1 MHRDMSERSEPSA
14 ADKAGHAGRKGQR
27 PAKND
32 NGLEDLRGMSR
43 SLAII
48 EHLAVRPGRVVDVT
62 QEMGLPWATVHRII
76 TQLTKADFLRRD
88 SETKRYEIG
97 PALWFAG
104 ATYMANHR
112 VLRAAIPHLQGPEQI
127 DGIAVQLAER
137 VRDQAVAIYS
147 AQPNATAIAKAQYGY
162 HFPLHCGSKGRVLL
176 AFETPEFIEQYLQ
189 RPLEKLTELTIADP
203 EVLRKDLAAI
213 RQDGYSV
220 TIADVQPFT
229 GSMAAP
235 IRDFSGRV
243 LAALCFIARK
253 TVLQNERR
261 RDQLLEHL
269 LHAAHLASMD
279 LGWRPTQLNGRK
291 QSSLSAALG
300 TSPAG
305 FGKSRRARRPRRR

>member
-1 MHRDMSERSEPSA
+1 MQRGLSDKSPPPPAAKAPRS
-14 ADKAGHAGRKGQR
+14 GRKPR
-27 PAKND
+27 KTAKNG

-76 TQLTKADFLRRD
+76 TQLTKAEFLRRD
-88 SETKRYEIG
+88 PETKRYEIG

-112 VLRAAIPHLQGPEQI
+112 VLRAAIPYLRKPEEI
-127 DGIAVQLAER
+127 EGIAVQLAER

-147 AQPNATAIAKAQYGY
+147 AQPYATEISKAQYGY

-176 AFETPEFIEQYLQ
+176 AFETPEFVEHYLR
-189 RPLEKLTELTIADP
+189 RPLERLTELTIVDA
-203 EVLRKDLAAI
+203 EELRQDLADI
-213 RQDGYSV
+213 RQRGYSI
-220 TIADVQPFT
+220 TLADVQPFT

-243 LAALCFIARK
+243 IASLCFIGRK
-253 TVLQNERR
+253 TLLQNERK
-261 RDQLLEHL
+261 RDELLEHL
-269 LHAAHLASMD
+269 LHAAHLASLD
-279 LGWRPTQLNGRK
+279 LGWRPDPVAGRK
-291 QSSLSAALG
+291 PASAQ
-300 TSPAG
+300 
-305 FGKSRRARRPRRR
+305 RRS

>member
-1 MHRDMSERSEPSA
+1 MYRGMAERSAPQA
-14 ADKAGHAGRKGQR
+14 AVKATRRGRKQ
-27 PAKND
+27 PKKSAKNG

-76 TQLTKADFLRRD
+76 TQLTKAEFLRRD
-88 SETKRYEIG
+88 PETKRYEIG

-112 VLRAAIPHLQGPEQI
+112 VLRAAIPYLQKPEAI

-147 AQPNATAIAKAQYGY
+147 AQPYATEISKAQYGY

-176 AFETPEFIEQYLQ
+176 AFETPEFIEQYMR
-189 RPLEKLTELTIADP
+189 RPLERLTELTITDP
-203 EVLRKDLAAI
+203 EMLRKDLEEI
-213 RQDGYSV
+213 RQRGYSV

-243 LAALCFIARK
+243 IASICFIARK
-253 TVLQNERR
+253 TLLQNERK
-261 RDQLLEHL
+261 RDELLEHL

-279 LGWRPTQLNGRK
+279 LGWRPDPVNGRK
-291 QSSLSAALG
+291 PAA
-300 TSPAG
+300 AQ
-305 FGKSRRARRPRRR
+305 RRS

>member
-1 MHRDMSERSEPSA
+1 MYKGTPERSTPPATVKA
-14 ADKAGHAGRKGQR
+14 ARSGRKQR
-27 PAKND
+27 KPTKNG

-88 SETKRYEIG
+88 PETKRYEIG

-112 VLRAAIPHLQGPEQI
+112 VLRAAAPYLQKPEQI
-127 DGIAVQLAER
+127 EGIAVQLAER

-147 AQPNATAIAKAQYGY
+147 AQPHATEIAKAQYGY

-176 AFETPEFIEQYLQ
+176 AFEAPDFIEQYLR
-189 RPLEKLTELTIADP
+189 RPLERLTELTITDP
-203 EVLRKDLAAI
+203 EVLRKDLADI
-213 RQDGYSV
+213 RRRGYSI

-235 IRDFSGRV
+235 IRDLSGRV
-243 LAALCFIARK
+243 IACLCFIARK
-253 TVLQNERR
+253 TLLQNEKR
-261 RDQLLEHL
+261 RDELLEHL
-269 LHAAHLASMD
+269 LHAAHLASLD
-279 LGWRPTQLNGRK
+279 LGWRPDAVNGRK
-291 QSSLSAALG
+291 AA
-300 TSPAG
+300 PAQ
-305 FGKSRRARRPRRR
+305 RRS

>member
-1 MHRDMSERSEPSA
+1 
-14 ADKAGHAGRKGQR
+14 
-27 PAKND
+27 
-32 NGLEDLRGMSR
+32 MSR

-88 SETKRYEIG
+88 PETKRYEIG

-112 VLRAAIPHLQGPEQI
+112 VLRAAIPYLHKPEEI
-127 DGIAVQLAER
+127 EGIAVQLAER

-147 AQPNATAIAKAQYGY
+147 AQPYATEISKAQYGY

-176 AFETPEFIEQYLQ
+176 AFETPDFVEHYLR
-189 RPLEKLTELTIADP
+189 RPLESLTELTIVDA
-203 EVLRKDLAAI
+203 EELRQDLADI
-213 RQDGYSV
+213 RQRGYSI
-220 TIADVQPFT
+220 TFADVQPFT

-243 LAALCFIARK
+243 IASLCFIGRK
-253 TVLQNERR
+253 TLLQNERK
-261 RDQLLEHL
+261 RDELLEHL
-269 LHAAHLASMD
+269 LHAAHLASLD
-279 LGWRPTQLNGRK
+279 LGWRPDPVAGRK
-291 QSSLSAALG
+291 PASAQ
-300 TSPAG
+300 
-305 FGKSRRARRPRRR
+305 RRS

>member
-1 MHRDMSERSEPSA
+1 MHRGMPERSPPRA
-14 ADKAGHAGRKGQR
+14 GTKAVRSGRKSR
-27 PAKND
+27 KPAKNGND
-32 NGLEDLRGMSR
+32 LEDLRGMSR

-88 SETKRYEIG
+88 PETKRYEIG

-112 VLRAAIPHLQGPEQI
+112 VLRAAIPYLQKTEQI
-127 DGIAVQLAER
+127 EGIAVQLAER

-147 AQPNATAIAKAQYGY
+147 AQPHATEIAKAQYGY

-176 AFETPEFIEQYLQ
+176 AFETPDFIEQYLR
-189 RPLEKLTELTIADP
+189 RPLEKLTELTITDA
-203 EVLRKDLAAI
+203 EVLRKDLAEI
-213 RQDGYSV
+213 RQRGYSV

-243 LAALCFIARK
+243 LASLCFIGRK
-253 TVLQNERR
+253 TLLQNERR
-261 RDQLLEHL
+261 RDELLEHL

-279 LGWRPTQLNGRK
+279 LGWRPDPVNGRK
-291 QSSLSAALG
+291 QPPLSVAPD

-305 FGKSRRARRPRRR
+305 FRKSPRARRPPRR

>member
-1 MHRDMSERSEPSA
+1 MYRGMPERSPPPTAVKA
-14 ADKAGHAGRKGQR
+14 ARSGRKQR
-27 PAKND
+27 KPAKNGS
-32 NGLEDLRGMSR
+32 GLEDLRGMSR

-88 SETKRYEIG
+88 PETKRYEIG

-112 VLRAAIPHLQGPEQI
+112 VLRAAIPYLQKPEKI
-127 DGIAVQLAER
+127 EGIAVQLAER

-147 AQPNATAIAKAQYGY
+147 AQPYATEIAKAQYGY

-176 AFETPEFIEQYLQ
+176 AFETPEFVEQYLR
-189 RPLEKLTELTIADP
+189 RPLERLTELTITDP
-203 EVLRKDLAAI
+203 EVLRKDLEQI
-213 RQDGYSV
+213 RQRGYSV

-235 IRDFSGRV
+235 IRDVSGRV
-243 LAALCFIARK
+243 IASLCFIGRK
-253 TVLQNERR
+253 TLLQNERK
-261 RDQLLEHL
+261 RDELLEHL

-279 LGWRPTQLNGRK
+279 LGWRPDPVNGRK
-291 QSSLSAALG
+291 PAA
-300 TSPAG
+300 AQ
-305 FGKSRRARRPRRR
+305 RRS

>member
-1 MHRDMSERSEPSA
+1 MYRGTPERSAPPA
-14 ADKAGHAGRKGQR
+14 AEKAARSGRKPR
-27 PAKND
+27 KPAKNG
-32 NGLEDLRGMSR
+32 NGVEDLRGMSR

-88 SETKRYEIG
+88 PETKRYEIG

-112 VLRAAIPHLQGPEQI
+112 VLRAAIPYLQKPEQI
-127 DGIAVQLAER
+127 EGIAVQLAER

-147 AQPNATAIAKAQYGY
+147 AQPYATEIAKAQYGY

-176 AFETPEFIEQYLQ
+176 AFETSDFIERYLR
-189 RPLEKLTELTIADP
+189 RPLERLTELTITDP
-203 EVLRKDLAAI
+203 KVLRKDLEEI
-213 RQDGYSV
+213 RQRGYSV

-243 LAALCFIARK
+243 IASICFIARK
-253 TVLQNERR
+253 TLLQNERK
-261 RDQLLEHL
+261 RDGLLEHL
-269 LHAAHLASMD
+269 LRAAHLASMD
-279 LGWRPTQLNGRK
+279 LGWRPDPVNGRK
-291 QSSLSAALG
+291 PAA
-300 TSPAG
+300 AQ
-305 FGKSRRARRPRRR
+305 RRS